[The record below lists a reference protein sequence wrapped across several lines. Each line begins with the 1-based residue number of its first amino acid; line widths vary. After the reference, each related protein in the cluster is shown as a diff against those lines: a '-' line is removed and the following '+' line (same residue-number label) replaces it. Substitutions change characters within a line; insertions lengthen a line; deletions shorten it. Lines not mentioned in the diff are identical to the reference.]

1 MGVLTCVLMLYAN
14 AVLGQSVLS
23 KEVSVEIRN
32 VNLRS
37 ALQKLEK
44 STGVRFIYSSRVV
57 KPGIKVSLNAQSQS
71 LSRSLDAMLTPV
83 GIGYRVVDNQILLY
97 KLPKSIKSINATSEA
112 LSLPSVREKPQ
123 ETFIQGKVL
132 DSETTT
138 PLPGVNVVIKGTSQG
153 TTTDIDGTFT
163 LNVPVTHTQL
173 VFSFV
178 GYEKLE
184 HPIDNA
190 SDLLIQM
197 KQDIRSLEEMV
208 VIGYGAVQKSDL
220 TGSVGVIKDN
230 QLLDRQATNVGQ
242 ALQGRIPGVEVS
254 LNSSAPGYQPRV
266 RIRGIGS
273 INSGID
279 PLYVVDGIIGVSNVN
294 LLNPNDI
301 ESIEVLKDASAT
313 AIYGARGANGVI
325 LITTHR
331 GKAGKTQVTY
341 DSWASYHTPA
351 RRLGTL
357 TADEFMLVYNTAFD
371 NASKYDP
378 QGYADGKY
386 IRNNPA
392 DFPNLFDAQ
401 GQPLYSTD
409 WEREIYR
416 PTTSQN
422 HEFSVR
428 GGTDKS
434 AQSLSLGFTDQ
445 GGIMRGS
452 GFQRYSVKFTLDNSI
467 NNWWKVGGSIFL
479 NKSRQ
484 QVVDDASGGLNVP
497 RMVMEAL
504 PILPIK
510 YPDGS
515 WGRNK
520 DWPGMEGGENPI
532 RLVEE
537 RERINNRLQALGQVY
552 SSIQLAEG
560 LNLQTNV
567 GYELQNAK
575 NNFYSGRDLN
585 ALSADQ
591 KGVASITSINENYWQ
606 FENYLNYTKTFQ
618 NNHTLTSLMGL
629 SWQERSWEMF
639 SASSENFIDDFWG
652 WSNLGVGTILRK
664 PSSEDGK
671 WSLNSYFTRLNYN
684 IQGKYLFT
692 FTGRYD
698 GSSKFGA
705 NGKYGFFPSA
715 AIAWNLSEEEF
726 LKNSKLVSNLKL
738 RVSYGK
744 TGNQEIGQYASQQF
758 LNTGDVLLDGKR
770 QTGIWRGSFGN
781 PDLRW
786 EYTNQFDIGADIGL
800 LNNRID
806 ITLDYYHKIT
816 KDLLLNAPIPWSSG
830 LSSVT
835 QNIGSVENDGW
846 EIAITSRNI
855 THHLFSWNTNLAF
868 SANKNKVLKLGVN
881 NDDIFPGP
889 RFLGETNILRV
900 GYPIGSFWGYK
911 RLGTWNT
918 SEADLAARYNRQP
931 GDLRW
936 ADLNN
941 DGRIDANDETI
952 IGQAYPKWTMNV
964 SNRFQI
970 GKFDLAFDIRFVMG
984 VNSVNATKHSTQDR
998 QGIASSSPTV
1008 LDAWR
1013 PDNQDTFI
1021 AEIRHYNAGYDTHMD
1036 DWWVEN
1042 GAFIRG
1048 QNIILGYTLPHSLG
1062 KVHFQRLR
1070 VYASAQNFFLWDR
1083 YSGYDPE
1090 ALTGFGNQLTQN
1102 IEFFQYPRPRTF
1114 NMGLNVTF

>member
-1 MGVLTCVLMLYAN
+1 MRTAIVQAMGVLGCILLVFTNFVF
-14 AVLGQSVLS
+14 GQSVLTQ
-23 KEVSVEIRN
+23 K
-32 VNLRS
+32 VNLELKKANLRA
-37 ALQKLEK
+37 ALQRLEK
-44 STGVRFIYSSRVV
+44 STDVKFIYSSRVV
-57 KPGIKVSLNAQSQS
+57 KSGVKVSLQAQNQS
-71 LSRSLDAMLTPV
+71 LAKVLDNLLAPV
-83 GIGYRVVDNQILLY
+83 GIGYRVVDTQILLF
-97 KLPKSIKSINATSEA
+97 KLPKPITSIKSTSEPIK
-112 LSLPSVREKPQ
+112 LPSIRDKPQ
-123 ETFIQGKVL
+123 EIIIRGKVV
-132 DSETTT
+132 DTEATT

-153 TTTDIDGTFT
+153 TTTDINGFFS
-163 LNVPVTHTQL
+163 LNVPITNTQL

-178 GYEKLE
+178 GYEKVE
-184 HPIDNA
+184 YPIKN
-190 SDLLIQM
+190 SDELLIQM
-197 KQDIRSLEEMV
+197 RQDIRHLEEMV
-208 VIGYGAVQKSDL
+208 VIGYGAVNKSDL
-220 TGSVGVIKDN
+220 TGSVSVIKNDK
-230 QLLDRQATNVGQ
+230 LLDRQATNVGQ
-242 ALQGRIPGVEVS
+242 ALQGRFPGVDVS
-254 LNSSAPGYQPRV
+254 LNSSTPGYQPRI

-325 LITTHR
+325 LIATRR

-341 DSWASYHTPA
+341 DTWGSYHTPA
-351 RRLGTL
+351 RHLGTL
-357 TADEFMLVYNTAFD
+357 SPDEFMLVYNTAFD
-371 NASKYDP
+371 NAQKYDP
-378 QGYADGKY
+378 EGFADGKY
-386 IRNNPA
+386 IRNTPT
-392 DFPNLFDAQ
+392 DFPNLFDSQ
-401 GQPLYSTD
+401 GEPLYSTN
-409 WEREIYR
+409 WEQEIYR

-422 HEFSVR
+422 HEFGVR

-434 AQSLSLGFTDQ
+434 AQSISVGYTDQ

-467 NNWWKVGGSIFL
+467 NKWWKIGGSIFL
-479 NKSRQ
+479 NKSTQ
-484 QVVDDASGGLNVP
+484 QEVDDASGGLNVP

-532 RLVEE
+532 RLIEE
-537 RERINNRLQALGQVY
+537 RDRVNNRLQILGQVY
-552 SSIQLAEG
+552 SSIQLGKG

-567 GYELQNAK
+567 GYELQNSK
-575 NNFYSGRDLN
+575 NNFYSGRNLN

-591 KGVASITSINENYWQ
+591 KGVASIASSNENYWQ
-606 FENYLNYTKTFQ
+606 FENYLNYNKTF
-618 NNHTLTSLMGL
+618 NTNHTFTALAGL

-652 WSNLGVGTILRK
+652 WHNLGVGTILRK

-671 WSLNSYFTRLNYN
+671 WALNSYFTRLNYN
-684 IQGKYLFT
+684 FKGKYLFT
-692 FTGRYD
+692 FTSRYD
-698 GSSKFGA
+698 GSSKFGI
-705 NGKYGFFPSA
+705 NNRYGFFPSA
-715 AIAWNLSEEEF
+715 AIAWNVSEEEF

-800 LNNRID
+800 LNNRIN
-806 ITLDYYHKIT
+806 ITVDYYHKVT
-816 KDLLLNAPIPWSSG
+816 KDLLLNAPIPWSTG

-835 QNIGSVENDGW
+835 QNIGSVENKGL
-846 EIAITSRNI
+846 EVAFAIRTI
-855 THHLFSWNTNLAF
+855 TNQFFSWTTNLAF
-868 SANKNKVLKLGVN
+868 STNRNKILKLGVN

-900 GYPIGSFWGYK
+900 GYPIGTFWGYK

-918 SEADLAARYNRQP
+918 NEADMAAQYNRKP

-941 DGRIDANDETI
+941 DGKIDTSDETI
-952 IGQAYPKWTMNV
+952 IGRAYPKWTMNI
-964 SNRFQI
+964 SNGFQL
-970 GKFDLAFDIRFVMG
+970 GKFDLAFDM
-984 VNSVNATKHSTQDR
+984 TC
-998 QGIASSSPTV
+998 
-1008 LDAWR
+1008 
-1013 PDNQDTFI
+1013 PDI
-1021 AEIRHYNAGYDTHMD
+1021 
-1036 DWWVEN
+1036 
-1042 GAFIRG
+1042 
-1048 QNIILGYTLPHSLG
+1048 SLH
-1062 KVHFQRLR
+1062 K
-1070 VYASAQNFFLWDR
+1070 
-1083 YSGYDPE
+1083 
-1090 ALTGFGNQLTQN
+1090 
-1102 IEFFQYPRPRTF
+1102 
-1114 NMGLNVTF
+1114 